1 MTVIT
6 SSPTS
11 PHQGQRPDRRDSTF
25 RRYLLQYGLLI
36 ALLGVSAFFAAMSP
50 TFLTTANFAS
60 ILVNSF
66 ALPAIIA
73 IAMTLAVGSG
83 GIDLSVATAVDL
95 ASLAFVGTLA
105 AGWPVPGAILAGL
118 GAAALTGIFNGLLIT
133 GLNITPFLATLGTLF
148 IGRSVQQVLAN
159 GGNPVYLSSSKLPA
173 AVKFLAHGSF
183 LGVPLPLY
191 VVGFIAL
198 VAFIL
203 LELTIFGRGVRAIG
217 ARPQVAYFSGLRV
230 RRDIV
235 WIYLLSAAISGVAG
249 ILLSATVSAYIPY
262 SGNAF
267 LLNAIGAA
275 FIGTTFGARGHANII
290 GTILGVLL
298 LAIVANGLLLV
309 GWNFYWQQVGTG
321 AFIFLILAFS
331 FASKRRQQRA

>member
-1 MTVIT
+1 MALIT
-6 SSPTS
+6 SAPASPD
-11 PHQGQRPDRRDSTF
+11 QGPKPIRHAAPVW
-25 RRYLLQYGLLI
+25 RYLLQYGLLI
-36 ALLGVSAFFAAMSP
+36 ALIAVSAFFAAMSP
-50 TFLTTANFAS
+50 TFLTPGNFAS
-60 ILVNSF
+60 ILANSF

-83 GIDLSVATAVDL
+83 GIDLSVATAIDL
-95 ASLAFVGTLA
+95 AGFAYIAALA
-105 AGWPVPGAILAGL
+105 AGWSFPIAILAGL
-118 GAAALTGIFNGLLIT
+118 GAAALTGLFNGLLIA

-159 GGNPVYLSSSKLPA
+159 GGNPIYLSPTTLPA
-173 AVKFLAHGSF
+173 TVKFLAHGNF
-183 LGVPLPLY
+183 LGIPLPLY
-191 VVGFIAL
+191 IFGLIAL
-198 VAFIL
+198 AAFIL
-203 LELTIFGRGVRAIG
+203 LELTIFGRSVRAIG
-217 ARPQVAYFSGLRV
+217 AKPLVAYFSGLRV
-230 RRDIV
+230 TRDLA

-249 ILLSATVSAYIPY
+249 ILLSSTVSAYIPY

-331 FASKRRQQRA
+331 FASKKRQQH

>member
-1 MTVIT
+1 MTVVA
-6 SSPTS
+6 SNPPAASRRE
-11 PHQGQRPDRRDSTF
+11 QRPARQDSPRLRR
-25 RRYLLQYGLLI
+25 LLQYGLMI
-36 ALLGVSAFFAAMSP
+36 ALIGVSAFFALMSP
-50 TFLTTANFAS
+50 TFLTPANFGS

-83 GIDLSVATAVDL
+83 GIDLSVATAIDL
-95 ASLAFVGTLA
+95 ASLAYVSAVA
-105 AGWPVPGAILAGL
+105 AGWAFPVAVLAGL
-118 GAAALTGIFNGLLIT
+118 AAAALTGIFNGLLIT

-159 GGNPVYLSSSKLPA
+159 GGNPVYLSPSKLST

-183 LGVPLPLY
+183 LGIPLPLY
-191 VVGFIAL
+191 VVGLIAL
-198 VAFIL
+198 AAFIL
-203 LELTIFGRGVRAIG
+203 LELTIFGRSVRAIG
-217 ARPQVAYFSGLRV
+217 ARPQVAYFSGLKV
-230 RRDIV
+230 RRDIA
-235 WIYLLSAAISGVAG
+235 WIYLLSALVSGSAG
-249 ILLSATVSAYIPY
+249 ILLSSTVSAYIPY

-275 FIGTTFGARGHANII
+275 FIGTTLGARGHANIP

-298 LAIVANGLLLV
+298 LAIIANGLLLI

-321 AFIFLILAFS
+321 VFIFLILTFS
-331 FASKRRQQRA
+331 FASKRRQQG